1 MSPFAHKLFYVS
13 SPVFG
18 PSSGIQEITF
28 YNSLFK
34 NIIISPW
41 EKKKLP
47 FMEI

>member
-18 PSSGIQEITF
+18 PSSGIQEITL
-28 YNSLFK
+28 YNSLLK
-34 NIIISPW
+34 NIISPW
-41 EKKKLP
+41 KKKLP